1 MHSGAAFPLHLAPLD
16 PNFLLLLFLPQPLST
31 PPPQQ
36 VEAGLGA
43 ALQKGYDA
51 VGAPCVTG
59 LLSLRV
65 SISGADGSVTSIDR
79 LADTLVVDPAQL
91 QGGKEPEAAR
101 NAVVQ
106 TLMDALA
113 MRSRRPPL
121 RHAARTLRLLCR
133 LYSTNAVDVYS
144 L

>member
-1 MHSGAAFPLHLAPLD
+1 MLMHSGAAFPLHLAPLD

-65 SISGADGSVTSIDR
+65 SVSGADGSVTAIDR

-113 MRSRRPPL
+113 SASFEACGEDSQITVPF
-121 RHAARTLRLLCR
+121 
-133 LYSTNAVDVYS
+133 VFD
-144 L
+144 